1 MMTEDEA
8 QSAFET
14 MTEKEKQNV
23 REWHRKNPH
32 LTFAQAV
39 ESFYVKP
46 LPTANPDEAIG
57 RDTLPGKI
65 RDRNRGR
72 R

>member
-14 MTEKEKQNV
+14 MTEKQQQNV
-23 REWHRKNPH
+23 QDWHRKNPH
-32 LTFAQAV
+32 LTFAQVV
-39 ESFYVKP
+39 ELYYVRP
-46 LPTANPDEAIG
+46 APAANPDEAIG
-57 RDTLPGKI
+57 RDTLAGKL